1 MSDLSI
7 SLREYVDTLLRER
20 EKELYR
26 TAAELERRL
35 EGLNDLRA
43 EVVKDRN
50 MYLLREVCERM
61 HGSLVDRIG
70 KLENMQTKIVTAG
83 LVLVTLS
90 GLLGW
95 MFGRIIGKP

>member
-50 MYLLREVCERM
+50 MYLLREVYERM